1 VSFLKKPF
9 FLSAAT
15 IRYEEEKKMMEQL
28 TTTSHDP
35 NRGE

>member
-1 VSFLKKPF
+1 VSFLKKPVF
-9 FLSAAT
+9 STAA
-15 IRYEEEKKMMEQL
+15 IRHEEENKMMEQL